1 MTAVVIGLV
10 SSASVEISQ
19 APGRAIFWNPAM
31 ASSAAAKGSADYRTI
46 SMELPEVDKM
56 LDDHAQKNEIVAVF
70 RTVDGRP
77 IFTHNAIKDSVK
89 QASSPLVMPNIYQPP
104 LSADSEA
111 HGPFDGSQ
119 VMGNAQKMNLETFKQ
134 LLAARHE
141 NGPMFNGRVDSYEVT
156 IAGDATDAAHMK
168 DISALASSLGASCPM
183 MFAAM
188 DAPLQTA
195 VAPTD
200 AQYSR
205 ILSTPQGSSNLLD
218 GLFYKP
224 EGAEYSIYY
233 ASTYLYIT
241 PDIFTGLLTG
251 IFFAFTLLTGYSC
264 LGFIQGNSSF
274 PTKMPIVGKEA

>member
-1 MTAVVIGLV
+1 
-10 SSASVEISQ
+10 
-19 APGRAIFWNPAM
+19 
-31 ASSAAAKGSADYRTI
+31 
-46 SMELPEVDKM
+46 ME
-56 LDDHAQKNEIVAVF
+56 
-70 RTVDGRP
+70 
-77 IFTHNAIKDSVK
+77 
-89 QASSPLVMPNIYQPP
+89 
-104 LSADSEA
+104 
-111 HGPFDGSQ
+111 
-119 VMGNAQKMNLETFKQ
+119 NAQKMNLETFKQ

-141 NGPMFNGRVDSYEVT
+141 NGPLFNGRVDSYEVT
-156 IAGDATDAAHMK
+156 VAGDATDVTHMTEISQLAAE
-168 DISALASSLGASCPM
+168 LGPSCPI

-188 DAPLQTA
+188 DVPVSSA
-195 VAPTD
+195 VAPAD

-224 EGAEYSIYY
+224 EGTEYSIYY

-264 LGFIQGNSSF
+264 LGYIQGNSSF

>member
-1 MTAVVIGLV
+1 MVP
-10 SSASVEISQ
+10 SATSK
-19 APGRAIFWNPAM
+19 GR
-31 ASSAAAKGSADYRTI
+31 ADYRTV
-46 SMELPEVDKM
+46 SMEVPDVDKM

-70 RTVDGRP
+70 RTADGQP
-77 IFTHNAIKDSVK
+77 IFTHNAIKDAVK
-89 QASSPLVMPNIYQPP
+89 QASSPVVMPNIYQPP
-104 LSADSEA
+104 LSAGAEA
-111 HGPFDGSQ
+111 HGPFGGAQ
-119 VMGNAQKMNLETFKQ
+119 VMENAQKMNLETFKQ

-141 NGPMFNGRVDSYEVT
+141 NGPLFNGRVDSYEVT
-156 IAGDATDAAHMK
+156 VAGDATDVTHMTEISQLAAE
-168 DISALASSLGASCPM
+168 LGPSCPI

-188 DAPLQTA
+188 DVPVSSA
-195 VAPTD
+195 VAPAD

-205 ILSTPQGSSNLLD
+205 ILTTPQGSSNLLD

-224 EGAEYSIYY
+224 EGTEYSIYY

-264 LGFIQGNSSF
+264 LGYIQGNSSF